1 MITQG
6 KYPEVQE
13 DVAKKKKKQTFN
25 KMYLKPNNITK

>member
-13 DVAKKKKKQTFN
+13 DVAKKKNQTFN